1 VIYLTKSEVDLDYIS
16 TLIEKAYDIISKNLR
31 KTPLDK
37 SSTFSK
43 ISGGEVYLKLE
54 NLQKT
59 GSFKVRG
66 ALFKISM
73 LDEEKRR
80 KGVIAASAGNHA
92 QGVAFSASMIGVYSK
107 IVMPIHTP
115 LAKVQATRGY
125 GADVVLYGASFEEA
139 NKHALYLANKE
150 KLTYIHPFDDPYVIA
165 GQGTIGIE
173 ILQDLSNPDYI
184 FVPIGG
190 GGLVSGVATAIKV
203 LHKKETKIIGVQT
216 KAFPWAY
223 MLKSGLKEF
232 KREETH
238 TIAEG
243 LAVKE
248 PGKLTSQ
255 IIEELVD
262 DVVLVSEE
270 ELAYSIYMLLERG
283 KIVAEGAGAAS
294 LAGILSNEI
303 DLKNKKVV
311 ALISGGNINTSLLA
325 RIIIGQLIELGGL
338 LKLRLKVL
346 NKTDAI
352 RDVLDVLARHNINVI
367 SVNSS
372 LLGSNAS
379 PDETTIE
386 VTIEVGEKKS
396 LNAILDEF
404 RKKGIKVNLG

>member
-1 VIYLTKSEVDLDYIS
+1 MSEIKADVGMIADLIR
-16 TLIEKAYDIISKNLR
+16 KANEVISKNLR

-43 ISGGEVYLKLE
+43 ITKGEVYLKLE

-66 ALFKISM
+66 AMFKISM
-73 LDEEKRR
+73 LEEEQRK

-92 QGVAFSASMIGVYSK
+92 QGVAFSASMMGVYSK

-125 GADVVLYGASFEEA
+125 GADVVLHGTSFEEA
-139 NKHALYLANKE
+139 NNHALELAEKE
-150 KLTYIHPFDDPYVIA
+150 KLTYIHPFDDPFVIA
-165 GQGTIGIE
+165 GQGTIGTE
-173 ILQDLSNPDYI
+173 ILQDLPDPDYI
-184 FVPIGG
+184 FVPVGG
-190 GGLVSGVATAIKV
+190 GGLVSGVATAIKI
-203 LHKKETKIIGVQT
+203 LHKKDCKIIGVQT

-223 MLKSGLKEF
+223 KLKKKIDKLELDEK
-232 KREETH
+232 H

-255 IIEELVD
+255 IIDELVD
-262 DVVLVSEE
+262 DVILISER
-270 ELAYSIYMLLERG
+270 ELAYAIYMLLERG

-294 LAGILSNEI
+294 LAGVMSNQI
-303 DLKNKKVV
+303 DLKGKKTVSI
-311 ALISGGNINTSLLA
+311 ISGGNINTSLLA
-325 RIIIGQLIELGGL
+325 RIIIGQLLELGGL
-338 LKLRLKVL
+338 LKLNLRVL
-346 NKTDAI
+346 NKTSAL
-352 RDVLDVLARHNINVI
+352 RDVLDILARHNISVI
-367 SVNSS
+367 SIDSS

-396 LNAILDEF
+396 LNAILDAF
-404 RKKGIKVNLG
+404 RKKGIKVSLS